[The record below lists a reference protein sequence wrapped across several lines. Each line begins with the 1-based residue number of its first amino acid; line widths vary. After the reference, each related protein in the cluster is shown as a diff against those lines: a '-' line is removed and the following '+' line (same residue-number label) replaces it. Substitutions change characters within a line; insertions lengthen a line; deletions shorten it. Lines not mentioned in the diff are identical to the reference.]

1 MGTLFLP
8 AAQSDQEMQADL
20 QSQLSPSVGATYKQV
35 YNFDVMEG
43 FTGALVKQ
51 HALNDIANTGEKLSV
66 DQLRK
71 EYTDGLVNFDRPLTR
86 AQAELIRDRKREEIQ
101 RQDIWQRAEGWAT
114 ASGVTASLAAGVVD
128 PVGTAVG
135 VVVAPAKG
143 IQMLG
148 GLRAMAAS
156 SSLAYR
162 ALGTA
167 GLTAVDAA
175 VGNAVLEPYNLYSHQ
190 QYYADYTMADSL
202 ANVVFGGVFG
212 GALGG
217 GAVILGRGL
226 SHVGKW
232 TPEWLRGKQE
242 ATHETSLH
250 TAVAQVLD
258 GRPVQ
263 VEPILR
269 SDPNLRMAEGHPVQ
283 AAEMAGPRVDDTPRM
298 ASSNAPAGDISLPKE
313 LAGAKPRYSYGAGRN
328 GFELFRLEFASDL
341 DKAAYI
347 IGATKQLSKRDADY
361 LEFVMQHTGYTAEQA
376 RAYGQEI
383 RAQIKAQA
391 KESFGKELG
400 TLQVEPSTH
409 ALSARE
415 AKLKGG
421 DVPVLRDVVS
431 PETGRAAPSGP
442 VGPHDSMEFTTASGK
457 EVLDQ
462 AKQHMDAP
470 RTGAADDVAENFDA
484 EILATHKDTA
494 EYYEPAAKTRKM
506 MELEKEIDYQQ
517 SRLAQEHGD
526 VQVDGLKQAD
536 EALSKADD
544 LRAAMV
550 EGMSCLLRK

>member
-1 MGTLFLP
+1 MGSLFLP
-8 AAQSDQEMQADL
+8 AAQNDQELQADL
-20 QSQLSPSVGATYKQV
+20 QSQLSPSVGAVYDRL
-35 YNFDVMEG
+35 YNFDVLEG

-51 HALNDIANTGEKLSV
+51 SALSGAGESGEKLSV

-71 EYTDGLVNFDRPLTR
+71 EYTDGLVNFDRPVTR

-101 RQDIWQRAEGWAT
+101 RQDTWQRAEGWAT
-114 ASGVTASLAAGVVD
+114 TSGVTASLAAGVVD
-128 PVGTAVG
+128 PIGMAVG

-156 SSLAYR
+156 SSLASR

-175 VGNAVLEPYNLYSHQ
+175 IGNAVLEPYNLYSHQ

-202 ANVVFGGVFG
+202 ANVVFGGILG
-212 GALGG
+212 GTVGG
-217 GAVILGRGL
+217 GAVVIGRGL

-263 VEPILR
+263 VEPVLR
-269 SDPNLRMAEGHPVQ
+269 SDPNLRVAEGHPVQ
-283 AAEMAGPRVDDTPRM
+283 ATEMAGPRVDEPTPHVQDSAR
-298 ASSNAPAGDISLPKE
+298 PADDILLPKD
-313 LAGAKPRYSYGAGRN
+313 LSGAKPRYSYGAGRN
-328 GFELFRLEFASDL
+328 GFELFGLEFASDL
-341 DKAAYI
+341 DKAAYV
-347 IGATKQLSKRDADY
+347 IGAAKQLSKRDADY
-361 LEFVMQHTGYTAEQA
+361 LDFVMQHTGYTAEQA
-376 RAYGQEI
+376 RAYGREI
-383 RAQIKAQA
+383 RAQIKSQA
-391 KESFGKELG
+391 KESFGQDLG
-400 TLQVEPSTH
+400 TLKVEPSVH
-409 ALSARE
+409 AVSARE
-415 AKLKGG
+415 AGLQSPE
-421 DVPVLRDVVS
+421 VPTLRDVLT
-431 PETGRAAPSGP
+431 PEATGRAAPGVQP
-442 VGPHDSMEFTTASGK
+442 DSMEFRAASGK

-462 AKQHMDAP
+462 AKQHMESP
-470 RTGAADDVAENFDA
+470 RTGAADDVAEDFEA

-494 EYYEPAAKTRKM
+494 EYYEPATKTRKM

-517 SRLAQEHGD
+517 GRLTQEHGE
-526 VQVDGLKQAD
+526 VAVDGLKQAD
-536 EALSKADD
+536 DALTKADD

-550 EGMSCLLRK
+550 EGLACLLRK